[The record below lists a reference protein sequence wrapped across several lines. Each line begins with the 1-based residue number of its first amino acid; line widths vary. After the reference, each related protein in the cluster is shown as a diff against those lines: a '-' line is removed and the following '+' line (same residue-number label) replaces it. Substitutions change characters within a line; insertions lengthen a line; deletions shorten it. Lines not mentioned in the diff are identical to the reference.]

1 VIRAVLLGLVLS
13 GCAGGHKSAR
23 VDATRSNEPRP
34 GADKAHPLQRCHL
47 THTDYTE
54 IADTTCG
61 DGSHPLNGDLQA
73 AHDSREGNVGAGSDG
88 HIVDAYLVPCKPAPR
103 RVYVDAYHC
112 PPGMDPEFHF
122 DAKNPT
128 PEQLIDMGR
137 MLMRFDR
144 LPPDD
149 KSNALRKQSIGVL
162 QTLPVQIRVCG
173 NFLMPAVKAPNYPH
187 ASLLALQ
194 LVISTGAATL
204 LHSGEKDDPLAIEL
218 DTAASMLRFYETML
232 QTVGESA
239 RSPHLDKLLDERK
252 RDTLRARIVKN
263 HCQGGT

>member
-1 VIRAVLLGLVLS
+1 MRQVLLLALLLS
-13 GCAGGHKSAR
+13 GCAGGHKS
-23 VDATRSNEPRP
+23 TRPDPTPSNTPHL
-34 GADKAHPLQRCHL
+34 GTDKAHPLERCHL
-47 THTDYTE
+47 TRTDYTE
-54 IADTTCG
+54 IADTRCA
-61 DGSHPLNGDLQA
+61 DGSRPLGGDLQA

-88 HIVDAYLVPCKPAPR
+88 HIVDAYLVPCKPAPL

-122 DAKNPT
+122 DAKHPT
-128 PEQLIDMGR
+128 PEQLVNMGR

-144 LPPDD
+144 MPPDD
-149 KSNALRKQSIGVL
+149 KTNALRKQAIGVL

-173 NFLMPAVKAPNYPH
+173 NFLMPAVKAPGYPH

-204 LHSGEKDDPLAIEL
+204 LHTGEKDDPLAIEL
-218 DTAASMLRFYETML
+218 DTAASMLRFYETL
-232 QTVGESA
+232 LATAGESA